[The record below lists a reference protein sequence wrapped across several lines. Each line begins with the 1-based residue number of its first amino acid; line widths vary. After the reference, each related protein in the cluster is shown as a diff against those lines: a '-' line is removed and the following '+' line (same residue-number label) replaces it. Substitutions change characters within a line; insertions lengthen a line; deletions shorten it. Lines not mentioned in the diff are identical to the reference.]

1 MCVRGPHSSQDKQ
14 PWRVSSRKFENRR
27 CATEEIDAGGT
38 RSESCRNSAAVCL
51 HKNVS
56 PLLNRTGPLS
66 GTYRFFFGVVFRT
79 HKSMSLVP
87 SNVLS
92 VRNVKATEG
101 LHLTRQS
108 CSTCCTVSVTMGLI
122 PASIVDGSARKVVD
136 GDG

>member
-1 MCVRGPHSSQDKQ
+1 M
-14 PWRVSSRKFENRR
+14 SSRKFENRC
-27 CATEEIDAGGT
+27 CAAKEIDAGGT
-38 RSESCRNSAAVCL
+38 RSESCRKSAVLCL

-56 PLLNRTGPLS
+56 PLLNRIGPLS
-66 GTYRFFFGVVFRT
+66 GTYLFFFGVVFCT

-101 LHLTRQS
+101 LHLTWQS
-108 CSTCCTVSVTMGLI
+108 CYTCCTASVTVGLI
-122 PASIVDGSARKVVD
+122 PAHIVDGCARKVVD